1 MMGRGAAASGRCSRS
16 SPTRDE
22 RAEPGGESGRPIIRA
37 SRLRRGTR
45 ARAFLWS
52 PPASAAPSGWRRA
65 LAIALLILGLLVI
78 IASRGGPQMY
88 DGPVPPPA
96 GARL

>member
-37 SRLRRGTR
+37 SRLMRLMVWGAGLLFCVTFWGAAGWLAWTR
-45 ARAFLWS
+45 
-52 PPASAAPSGWRRA
+52 PVMAAEVG
-65 LAIALLILGLLVI
+65 LAVSLALLIVAALWAWDAL
-78 IASRGGPQMY
+78 
-88 DGPVPPPA
+88 
-96 GARL
+96 